1 MPRQWIEDCRTVNCK
16 HLHRNK
22 ALFFQT
28 QVSVGEFIAAVEN
41 GSFYNKTTHGEEVP
55 YFFGPLK
62 LMDGEYAQVY
72 KIVKKL
78 FPENLFRRK
87 NSNRQWY
94 WNAIV
99 YWEFVHRTIDYR
111 FQKNMVL
118 QWVYSGWV
126 DLNYLFV
133 FYGDGNTGGNARV
146 CHSSGAYSRGIHSLV
161 GSQ

>member
-28 QVSVGEFIAAVEN
+28 QVSIGEFIAAVEN
-41 GSFYNKTTHGEEVP
+41 GSFYNKTTHGKEAP

-62 LMDGEYAQVY
+62 LIDGEYAEVY

-87 NSNRQWY
+87 NSNRGKDKDIFFIGPIGSGTY
-94 WNAIV
+94 FHSHEAAANIL
-99 YWEFVHRTIDYR
+99 FHGK
-111 FQKNMVL
+111 KNGFCYLPCRML
-118 QWVYSGWV
+118 ALEPLACSG
-126 DLNYLFV
+126 
-133 FYGDGNTGGNARV
+133 G
-146 CHSSGAYSRGIHSLV
+146 
-161 GSQ
+161 